1 MKTVERKLSRHKHR
15 MAAPV
20 IAVVLMLAATASVAL
35 AAKTSGSGIHFIGD
49 PVCTVRG
56 DQVVCSGSLAGLGTA
71 PTVVEVD
78 VAAGCANKPGHE
90 PPGHATG
97 STGPI
102 QPRGGRINFNTA
114 TEPLDCPPGLTEVFG
129 DTATINV
136 FQGGTLVFSADIPI
150 T

>member
-1 MKTVERKLSRHKHR
+1 MKRVGPILHRHKHR
-15 MAAPV
+15 LAAPV
-20 IAVVLMLAATASVAL
+20 MAVILILAATATATL
-35 AAKTSGSGIHFIGD
+35 AAKTSGSGIHFIGE
-49 PVCTVRG
+49 PVCTVQG
-56 DQVVCSGSLAGLGTA
+56 DQVVCSGSLAGVGTA

-114 TEPLDCPPGLTEVFG
+114 TDPLDCPPGLTEVFG

-136 FQGGTLVFSADIPI
+136 FQGGNLVFSADIPI